1 MVEQEEAASE
11 VPFDIIGLS
20 GTQQTGSSV
29 LRLQKSAHTIFF
41 SDSTGLLVN
50 KRWADCCS
58 FYTVSERV
66 SFTDVTMVSGYLRVI
81 QVYAPTTAHTDDEYY
96 EFLDHV
102 MEALNARSSA
112 SSRKKCTKIVIG
124 DFNAMV
130 GCGNAEEQYIGPY
143 GLGVHNQR
151 GNILAHFC
159 CETHLHVM
167 NNHFQKKRISRKW
180 TWIFPNMKTK
190 NAIDYVLSEDP
201 AIFLDIDI
209 IGRFRFT
216 SDHCLVMAKIRLRNR
231 RCMFKR
237 SQPRSTLNM
246 EAFSSALGY
255 LATSTDLSNYEQLKR
270 AIALA
275 AMVHQSK

>member
-1 MVEQEEAASE
+1 
-11 VPFDIIGLS
+11 
-20 GTQQTGSSV
+20 
-29 LRLQKSAHTIFF
+29 
-41 SDSTGLLVN
+41 
-50 KRWADCCS
+50 
-58 FYTVSERV
+58 
-66 SFTDVTMVSGYLRVI
+66 MVSGYLRVI

-167 NNHFQKKRISRKW
+167 NNHFQKKTNFEEMDVDLPKYEDKKCYR
-180 TWIFPNMKTK
+180 
-190 NAIDYVLSEDP
+190 LS
-201 AIFLDIDI
+201 
-209 IGRFRFT
+209 
-216 SDHCLVMAKIRLRNR
+216 
-231 RCMFKR
+231 
-237 SQPRSTLNM
+237 RSTVGFSLVSKALRESL
-246 EAFSSALGY
+246 EANIERKHLSRTTSHLQWKKY
-255 LATSTDLSNYEQLKR
+255 PKSPPNEQDLHKTVEATKKERWNDCKNFC
-270 AIALA
+270 
-275 AMVHQSK
+275 